1 MGREWMVP
9 EKERLVQYE
18 IRAWVR
24 TNAQEVFEEVYS
36 FSCVPSDFEEVL
48 ENLIEEDFKK
58 EGSYIEDY
66 MILHQ
71 KEVKNQ

>member
-1 MGREWMVP
+1 MGREWMIP

-18 IRAWVR
+18 VRAWVR
-24 TNAQEVFEEVYS
+24 TNAQEVFEGVYS
-36 FSCVPSDFEEVL
+36 FSCAPSDFEEVL

>member
-1 MGREWMVP
+1 MGREWMIP

-18 IRAWVR
+18 VRAWVR
-24 TNAQEVFEEVYS
+24 TNAQEVFEEVYN
-36 FSCVPSDFEEVL
+36 FPCMPSDFEEVL

-58 EGSYIEDY
+58 EGSCIEDY